1 MRLFI
6 SYRATRLAIFTLTLS
21 LLFTACGGS
30 RDETI
35 GGVVVP
41 VPKALKKGPDKPSE
55 ISILGFGAGQA
66 SFHGNMDPDKVVEF
80 YNKEL
85 PARGWQASM
94 NLRSGAAM
102 LGFSKEGK
110 SIMIAVGKQNDET
123 VLTLTVG
130 GVGR

>member
-1 MRLFI
+1 M
-6 SYRATRLAIFTLTLS
+6 LAMI
-21 LLFTACGGS
+21 FTACGGS

-35 GGVVVP
+35 SGVAIP
-41 VPKALKKGPDKPSE
+41 VPNAFNKGPDKPSE

-66 SFHGNMDPDKVVEF
+66 SFHGNMDAEKVVEF
-80 YNKEL
+80 YKKEL
-85 PARGWQASM
+85 PARGWQANM

-102 LGFSKEGK
+102 LAFSKEGK
-110 SIMIAVGKQNDET
+110 SVMIAIGKQNDET

>member
-1 MRLFI
+1 MRLRR
-6 SYRATRLAIFTLTLS
+6 SYHSTRLVVVTMTLAMMFST
-21 LLFTACGGS
+21 CGGS

-35 GGVVVP
+35 SGVAIP
-41 VPKALKKGPDKPSE
+41 VPSALKKGPDKPSE

-80 YNKEL
+80 YKKEL
-85 PARGWQASM
+85 PARGWQTNM
-94 NLRSGAAM
+94 NLRSGATM
-102 LGFSKEGK
+102 LGFSKDGK
-110 SIMIAVGKQNDET
+110 SVMIAISKQSDET